1 MTPNN
6 DLKKQ
11 EIDIHLLG
19 LRYSHI
25 RVHDPSRIRR
35 LASSISSHGQ
45 LKPLVA
51 VTCNKGHLILIDGYQ
66 RQAALTYLGK
76 DTAQVLIMN
85 CSEDQA
91 LFQLLIKR
99 GERHWQAIEE
109 AGIIQ
114 ELYRRF
120 DCSFDE
126 IGRRIGR
133 NKSYVKRRLDL
144 LESLPEEILQHVLS
158 GAISTW
164 SASRILVPLARANA
178 DDATALA
185 ANLER
190 DPMSTRQLRTFYDH
204 YQKSNRNVRE
214 RMLAAPNM
222 FVKSLQAVDGTT
234 DDGPEEKWLHD
245 AKAVCGILHRL
256 QNNTDTVFYPNQE
269 KKQRR
274 LLLGQA
280 SRARRLTR
288 ELQEKIQ
295 ERVQDDRTNQRG
307 SDKRAV
313 QTGNEQESNC
323 QTLENISNHDKQGHI
338 ESGDKTKPEQKLEI

>member
-1 MTPNN
+1 MTKKNEME
-6 DLKKQ
+6 KQ
-11 EIDIHLLG
+11 EIDIHRLE

-25 RVHDPSRIRR
+25 RVQNHSRIRR
-35 LASSISSHGQ
+35 LADSISRHGQ
-45 LKPLVA
+45 LKPLLA
-51 VTCNKGHLILIDGYQ
+51 VTGAKDCLILIDGYQ
-66 RQAALTYLGK
+66 RQAALSYLGK
-76 DTAQVLIMN
+76 DTALVLIMR

-99 GERHWQAIEE
+99 GERHWEVVEE

-126 IGRRIGR
+126 IGSRIGR

-144 LESLPEEILQHVLS
+144 LESLPEEILKHVLS

-164 SASRILVPLARANA
+164 SAGRILVPLARANA
-178 DDATALA
+178 EDATKLA

-190 DPMSTRQLRTFYDH
+190 EPMSTRQLHTFYDH
-204 YQKSNRNVRE
+204 YQKSNRKVRE
-214 RMLAAPNM
+214 RMLAAPGM
-222 FVKSLQAVDGTT
+222 FIKSLQAIDGTT
-234 DDGPEEKWLHD
+234 NAGPEEKWLRD

-280 SRARRLTR
+280 SRARRLTG

-295 ERVQDDRTNQRG
+295 ERVQDDRANQRG
-307 SDKRAV
+307 IDKRAE
-313 QTGNEQESNC
+313 QTGGKPESNC
-323 QTLENISNHDKQGHI
+323 QTPGNIPHHSDQG
-338 ESGDKTKPEQKLEI
+338 SLKPGNKANPEQKLKV